1 MKNNFGKTILV
12 LTLLFSCA
20 CTPQEKEVSIEIT
33 PLECGWKA
41 SFRGIASKGKKI
53 WLGGNNGTLLH
64 SENSGKAWTKVQL
77 PGADSLDFRDIA
89 ILDDQ
94 QILALSIGNGQ
105 DSRIYKSKDAGA
117 TWRTVLI
124 NQKEAAFF
132 NGFDFWDATSGI
144 LVSDPIDEKPY
155 LLQTANA
162 GESWSRI
169 DKTGLPQL
177 STQEYGFAASGTGVC
192 VLDSAYIWIATGGD
206 KARVFHSENGGK
218 SWLAKSTPMAS
229 GNASSGIFSID
240 FRDAQNGIGV
250 GGDYQ
255 DPEAKVVNIIRTED
269 GGSSW
274 TAVNSD
280 TPFGQKSCVQ
290 HLTDEIYIATGRT
303 GVIWTKDDGLS
314 WQKLSDQPYY
324 TISYDATQNIGF
336 LAGPEGNVAR
346 FELKK

>member
-1 MKNNFGKTILV
+1 MKNDLGKAIVV
-12 LTLLFSCA
+12 LLLLFAFSC
-20 CTPQEKEVSIEIT
+20 TEKEAEVSIDLI
-33 PLECGWKA
+33 PLECGSKA
-41 SFRGIASKGKKI
+41 SFRGIANMGGKV
-53 WLGGNNGTLLH
+53 WLGGNNGTVLY
-64 SENSGKAWTKVQL
+64 SDNIGKAWTKVQL

-94 QILALSIGNGQ
+94 QLLILSIGNGQ

-132 NGFDFWDATSGI
+132 NGFDFWNATSGI
-144 LVSDPIDEKPY
+144 LISDPIDEKPY
-155 LLQTANA
+155 VLQTVNA

-169 DKTGLPQL
+169 DKAGLPQL
-177 STQEYGFAASGTGVC
+177 STQEYGFAASGTGVS
-192 VLDSAYIWIATGGD
+192 VVDTEHIWIATGGD
-206 KARVFHSENGGK
+206 KARVFLSENGGK
-218 SWLAKSTPMAS
+218 SWLVKPTPMAS
-229 GNASSGIFSID
+229 GNTSSGIFSID
-240 FRDAQNGIGV
+240 FRDTQNGIGV

-255 DPEAKVVNIIRTED
+255 NPEENVVNIIRTED
-269 GGSSW
+269 GGNTW
-274 TAVNSD
+274 TAVNRD

-290 HLTDEIYIATGRT
+290 YLADEIYIATGRT

-324 TISYDATQNIGF
+324 TISYDTTQNIGF
-336 LAGPEGNVAR
+336 LAGPDGNVAR

>member
-12 LTLLFSCA
+12 LTLLFSFA

-33 PLECGWKA
+33 PLECGWKT
-41 SFRGIASKGKKI
+41 SFRGIASKGDKI
-53 WLGGNNGTLLH
+53 WLAGNEGTLLH

-89 ILDDQ
+89 ILDDL
-94 QILALSIGNGQ
+94 QILVLSIGNGQ
-105 DSRIYKSKDAGA
+105 DSRIYKSKDGGEN
-117 TWRTVLI
+117 WRTVLI

-144 LVSDPIDEKPY
+144 LISDPIDEKPY
-155 LLQTANA
+155 LLQTNNA

-169 DKTGLPQL
+169 DRAGLPQL

-192 VLDSAYIWIATGGD
+192 VLAPEHIWIATGGD

-218 SWLAKSTPMAS
+218 SWLVKSTPMAS

-269 GGSSW
+269 GGNTW

-290 HLTDEIYIATGRT
+290 HLTDGIYIATGRT
-303 GVIWTKDDGLS
+303 GVIWTKDNGLS